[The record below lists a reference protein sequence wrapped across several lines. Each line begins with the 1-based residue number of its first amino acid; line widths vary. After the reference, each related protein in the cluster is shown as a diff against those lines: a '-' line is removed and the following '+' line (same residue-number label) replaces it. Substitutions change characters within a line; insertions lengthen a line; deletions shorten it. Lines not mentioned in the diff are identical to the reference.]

1 MIWHV
6 IIIVVAL
13 QKLTFHQHYKY
24 YSGMMMMTIF
34 IMEANEATR
43 KTFK

>member
-1 MIWHV
+1 MNWHI

-13 QKLTFHQHYKY
+13 QKLTFHEH
-24 YSGMMMMTIF
+24 YSGRMMMNIF
-34 IMEANEATR
+34 IMEANEASR